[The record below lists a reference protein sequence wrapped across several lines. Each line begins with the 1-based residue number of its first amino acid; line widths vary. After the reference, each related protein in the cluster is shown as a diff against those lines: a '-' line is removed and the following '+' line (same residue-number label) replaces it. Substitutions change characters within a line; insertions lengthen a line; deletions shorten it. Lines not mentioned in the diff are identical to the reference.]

1 LDTWTMKI
9 LYSVFSYFSL
19 LLLPKVYVRL

>member
-19 LLLPKVYVRL
+19 LLLPKAYVRL